1 VSLRFSLVI
10 IILFPF
16 LLNAQE
22 NEKYIFKA
30 GAAIVDISPT
40 TFPVIVNGNFL
51 EVLAKSKIDDLYAKA
66 LVLDD
71 GKNQIAL
78 VVVDSCM
85 MPSDFLNEV
94 KKMAHETTGIPA
106 NRIMISATHT
116 HTAPSV
122 MGILGARADEGYKS
136 FLGPQIVRVISLAKK
151 NMVPAKVG
159 YKAFHDE
166 EHTFCRRWIY
176 RPDKMLTDPFGDK
189 SVRANMHPGHKNP
202 SVIGPSGPVDTAI
215 TLLSLQTDKGL
226 PLAVF
231 ANYSMHYYG
240 SVPVCADYYGHFCD
254 ALNKK
259 INSKSPISKNISF
272 MSQGTSGDLMWMNYG
287 EPSLKRDIS
296 AYASAVADRCY
307 KALETISY
315 ENWVPLDMVET
326 TMSFGKRTPNAKREE
341 WARKLISEM
350 KSPLP
355 KNRDEVYA
363 KEQIYLLE
371 NPKAQIKLQAIR
383 IGNLGITAIPNEVFG
398 LTGIKIKEQSPFD
411 ITMNIELANG
421 AEGYIPP
428 PEQHALGGYTAWPAR
443 SAALEVQA
451 EPKIVESLLK
461 SLEQLAKAKRK
472 ARNISDCDYS
482 KIIGRSSPI
491 AYWRFEDFEGD
502 TCVDSSGNK
511 NHGHYEEGKAFYL
524 PGPNFDSFGKSQIN
538 RAVHFAG
545 GKMSALVPGI
555 SDNYT
560 AEAWIWNGL
569 AANVRANTGVIFSR
583 GNMNDPKSSGELL
596 SIGGTSANLGK
607 LIFSPNNSSKIS
619 FAGKTIVPLKEW
631 HHIAL
636 VRNKMQVIV
645 YLNGNKEIETETVK
659 TQNYSD
665 FYVAGSS
672 DNLSN
677 FEGKVDE
684 VAIYSR
690 VLDAKDIR
698 SRASINLKP

>member
-1 VSLRFSLVI
+1 MSLRFSLVI
-10 IILFPF
+10 VILFPF

-22 NEKYIFKA
+22 DAEKVFKA
-30 GAAIVDISPT
+30 GAAVVDISPT
-40 TFPVIVNGNFL
+40 SFPVIVNGNFL
-51 EVLAKSKIDDLYAKA
+51 EALAKSKIDDLRARA

-85 MPSDFLNEV
+85 MPSDFLDEV
-94 KKMAHETTGIPA
+94 KKMAQEATGIPA
-106 NRIMISATHT
+106 NKIMISATHT

-159 YKAFHDE
+159 YKAFSDD

-176 RPDKMLTDPFGDK
+176 RPDKMLIDPFGDK

-202 SVIGPSGPVDTAI
+202 NAIGPSGPVDTAI
-215 TLLSLQTDKGL
+215 TLLALQTVEGF

-240 SVPVCADYYGHFCD
+240 SAPVSADYYGHFCD
-254 ALNKK
+254 SLDKK
-259 INSKSPISKNISF
+259 INSQSPNAKNISF
-272 MSQGTSGDLMWMNYG
+272 MSQGTSGDLMWMDYG
-287 EPSLKRDIS
+287 EPTPKRDIV
-296 AYASAVADRCY
+296 AYASAIADRCY

-315 ENWVPLDMVET
+315 KKWVLLDMVET
-326 TMSFGKRTPNAKREE
+326 TSLFDRRLPDTKREV
-341 WARKLISEM
+341 WAKKLISEM

-363 KEQIYLLE
+363 KEQMYLLE
-371 NPKAQIKLQAIR
+371 KPKAQIKLQAIR

-398 LTGIKIKEQSPFD
+398 LTGIKIKEQSPFE

-428 PEQHALGGYTAWPAR
+428 PEQHALGGYTTWPAR

-472 ARNISDCDYS
+472 VSNLSDCDYS

-502 TCVDSSGNK
+502 TCVDSSGKK

-524 PGPNFDSFGKSQIN
+524 LGPNSDSFGKGQVN

-545 GKMSALVPGI
+545 GKMSALINGV
-555 SDNYT
+555 SDSYT

-569 AANVRANTGVIFSR
+569 PANARTTAGVIFSR
-583 GNMNDPKSSGELL
+583 GNNSDKKFAGELL
-596 SIGGTSANLGK
+596 SIGGTSANPGK
-607 LIFSPNNSSKIS
+607 LIFTPVNSSNLS
-619 FAGKTIVPLKEW
+619 FVGKTIVPLKEW
-631 HHIAL
+631 VHIAL
-636 VRNKMQVIV
+636 VRNKKQVIV
-645 YLNGNKEIETETVK
+645 YLNGNKEIEAETDE
-659 TQNYSD
+659 TQNYSS
-665 FYVAGSS
+665 FYIAGSS

-684 VAIYSR
+684 VAVYSR
-690 VLDAKDIR
+690 ALGPKEIGL
-698 SRASINLKP
+698 RASMNLKP